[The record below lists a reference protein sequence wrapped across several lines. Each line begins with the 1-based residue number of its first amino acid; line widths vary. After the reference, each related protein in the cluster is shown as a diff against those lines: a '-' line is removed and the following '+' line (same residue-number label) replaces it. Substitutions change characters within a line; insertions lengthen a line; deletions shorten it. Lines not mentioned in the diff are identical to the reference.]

1 MTFNLLELNVDSF
14 TIHSYVKYVSRKIPI
29 FGGIIISGGRTR
41 YINKALWKL
50 KYLIAILMKEIK
62 YEINI
67 FQHITHLQQLEI
79 MNE

>member
-1 MTFNLLELNVDSF
+1 MKVEMNSF

-67 FQHITHLQQLEI
+67 FQHTTHLQQLEI

>member
-14 TIHSYVKYVSRKIPI
+14 TIHSYVKCVSRKILI
-29 FGGIIISGGRTR
+29 LGGIIISGGRTS
-41 YINKALWKL
+41 YINIALWKL
-50 KYLIAILMKEIK
+50 KYLIAILMKEFK

-67 FQHITHLQQLEI
+67 FQHITRLQQLEI

>member
-1 MTFNLLELNVDSF
+1 M
-14 TIHSYVKYVSRKIPI
+14 KYVSRKIPI
-29 FGGIIISGGRTR
+29 PGRGIVS
-41 YINKALWKL
+41 KLLQWKL

-67 FQHITHLQQLEI
+67 FQRTSHLQQLEI

>member
-1 MTFNLLELNVDSF
+1 MSIVLPYIVMLNMYLV
-14 TIHSYVKYVSRKIPI
+14 KIPI
-29 FGGIIISGGRTR
+29 LGGIIISVGKTR

-67 FQHITHLQQLEI
+67 FQHTTHLQQLEI